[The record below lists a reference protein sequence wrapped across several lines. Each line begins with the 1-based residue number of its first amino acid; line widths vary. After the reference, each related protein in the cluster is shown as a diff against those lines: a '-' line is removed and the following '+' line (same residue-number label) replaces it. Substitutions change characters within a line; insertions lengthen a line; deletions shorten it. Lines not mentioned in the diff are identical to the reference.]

1 MFSSCLVILKV
12 NKLFFVENVLE
23 RSFLLAFLNDFEKGR
38 RLIKKMRKTEEF
50 FDWNA
55 DEIAFQLFH
64 EIVVNIS
71 IISNKAEEN

>member
-1 MFSSCLVILKV
+1 
-12 NKLFFVENVLE
+12 
-23 RSFLLAFLNDFEKGR
+23 
-38 RLIKKMRKTEEF
+38 MRKTEEF